1 MRVVHLIK
9 TDGIAGAEAHLL
21 VLLPLLARRGVD
33 VRVLFI
39 APVSGAGAD
48 FAEAVESHG
57 IAVDRI
63 PIRGHGSPALI
74 PAIARALRKLKP
86 DIAHA
91 HLFHAE
97 LWGVPAAK
105 LVGVPRVVI
114 SRHNDDPRRRRQPL
128 RTVYRGVWPMI
139 DVCVCISNSVRRAAV
154 VEGAPDRKLRTIWYG
169 LPVKPPENRAEARA
183 ALRAELGLAPDA
195 PVFGTLSRLVAIKG
209 IDTAIRAVA
218 GVPGVHLAA
227 AGDGPER
234 DALVNLAAELNVSDR
249 VHVLGWRSPAAPV
262 LAGLDGLLAPSQ
274 REGFGLS
281 VLEAMQQG
289 IPVIASSAGAHPET
303 VVDGYTGLLVPAGDA
318 DALRRAVES
327 LAGSVSLRQAMGE
340 AGRARVERE
349 FTADRMADQT
359 LALYQDLGSGKAVE

>member
-63 PIRGHGSPALI
+63 PICGHGSPALI

-154 VEGAPDRKLRTIWYG
+154 VEGAPGSQAAHDLVWASG
-169 LPVKPPENRAEARA
+169 QAAGEQGGGAGGAARW
-183 ALRAELGLAPDA
+183 
-195 PVFGTLSRLVAIKG
+195 
-209 IDTAIRAVA
+209 IRASRRMPPSSARCPVWWRSRDRH
-218 GVPGVHLAA
+218 GDPGGRRGSGVHLAA
-227 AGDGPER
+227 A
-234 DALVNLAAELNVSDR
+234 
-249 VHVLGWRSPAAPV
+249 
-262 LAGLDGLLAPSQ
+262 
-274 REGFGLS
+274 
-281 VLEAMQQG
+281 
-289 IPVIASSAGAHPET
+289 
-303 VVDGYTGLLVPAGDA
+303 
-318 DALRRAVES
+318 
-327 LAGSVSLRQAMGE
+327 AMGRN
-340 AGRARVERE
+340 ATRW
-349 FTADRMADQT
+349 
-359 LALYQDLGSGKAVE
+359 